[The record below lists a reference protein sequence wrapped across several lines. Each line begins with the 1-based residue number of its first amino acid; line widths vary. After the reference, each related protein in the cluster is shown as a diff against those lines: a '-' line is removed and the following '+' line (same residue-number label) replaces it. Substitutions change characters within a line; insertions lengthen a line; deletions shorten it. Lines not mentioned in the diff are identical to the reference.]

1 MAQGTQLK
9 KSGRPLSEEIVYI
22 DPVDE
27 WISANHEEWSWKYP
41 GKYLAL
47 MDFQVVAVE
56 DTRQAAFEKL
66 DEIRPGWMGEMD
78 FQKVPTVWYVPK
90 PEELEMVI

>member
-1 MAQGTQLK
+1 MAKAKQRK
-9 KSGRPLSEEIVYI
+9 KVARPLAEEEIYL
-22 DPVDE
+22 DPVDV
-27 WISANHEEWSWKYP
+27 WISANHEEWSRKYP

-56 DTRQAAFEKL
+56 ETRQAAFKTL
-66 DEIRPGWMGEMD
+66 DELRPGWMQETD
-78 FQKVPTVWYVPK
+78 FQKIPTVWYVPK